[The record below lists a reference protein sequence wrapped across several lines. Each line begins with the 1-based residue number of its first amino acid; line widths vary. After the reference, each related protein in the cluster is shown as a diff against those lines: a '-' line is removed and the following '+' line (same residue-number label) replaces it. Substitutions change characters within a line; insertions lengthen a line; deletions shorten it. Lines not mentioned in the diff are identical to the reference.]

1 MNKIAIV
8 TDSTSDIPGDICRKN
23 NIYVIPLFVNFGD
36 KSYVDD
42 GVDITKKQF
51 YEKLENVTELPKS
64 AQPTPADFIKLYERL
79 LKDHES
85 IISIHISKKM
95 SGTISSA
102 LTAKKE
108 FPGKDITVIDSELVH
123 LVCGAVVIKAA
134 EMAQEGRSKEEILD
148 KIDEMK
154 SKVRVLFIPKTLKYL
169 KMGGRIG
176 KAKGLIASL
185 LEIRPILSLSNGEV
199 SQYKTTRRFNQARIE
214 LINSMKNMVSKKES
228 LNVIVSDSN
237 SKKDG
242 DDLAESIKEEFGLE
256 NVMRAEIGVV
266 VGTHLGPGGIAA
278 IFWED

>member
-8 TDSTSDIPGDICRKN
+8 TDSTSDIPLDICKKH

-36 KSYVDD
+36 KSYIDN

-51 YEKLENVTELPKS
+51 YERLENVTELPKS

-102 LTAKKE
+102 LAAKKD
-108 FPGKDITVIDSELVH
+108 FPDKDITVIDSELVH
-123 LVCGAVVIKAA
+123 LVCGVIVIKAA
-134 EMAQEGRSKEEILD
+134 EMANEGRSKEEILD
-148 KIDEMK
+148 KIDEMRP
-154 SKVRVLFIPKTLKYL
+154 KVKVLFIPKTLKYL

-185 LEIRPILSLSNGEV
+185 LEIRPILTLSNGEV
-199 SQYKTTRRFNQARIE
+199 SQYKTTRRFNQAKIE
-214 LINSMKNMVSKKES
+214 LVNSMKNMISKKEN
-228 LNVIVSDSN
+228 LNVIVTDSN

-242 DDLAESIKEEFGLE
+242 DDLAESIRKEFVIE
-256 NVMRAEIGVV
+256 NIMRAEIGVI
-266 VGTHLGPGGIAA
+266 VGTHLGPGGIAS